1 MVVMISFS
9 CATFVVLVE
18 SQGVGDGV
26 RGGEEPFHD
35 VTRPRPRPV
44 HDLLYVFRGHA
55 VERAHSARGVEV
67 LGERD
72 LLRCVGKH
80 VVVVFVVGAAPVAVV
95 NFDRRAPP
103 PSGRWVGG
111 RSGRAVGV
119 VGGGNG
125 DGVLRDARR
134 ALPGE
139 GDHSGLR
146 GELSS
151 GGFGGV
157 DGRRRAARREE
168 RGVQIQLPWMELDL
182 FAVTTRR
189 CHGVRTQ

>member
-1 MVVMISFS
+1 MVVMISSS

-44 HDLLYVFRGHA
+44 HDLLYVFRCHA
-55 VERAHSARGVEV
+55 VERAHSTRDVEV
-67 LGERD
+67 LRERD
-72 LLRCVGKH
+72 LLRRVGKH
-80 VVVVFVVGAAPVAVV
+80 VVVFVVGAAPVAVV
-95 NFDRRAPP
+95 NFNRRAPP
-103 PSGRWVGG
+103 PSGRWVG
-111 RSGRAVGV
+111 RRRVRAVGI
-119 VGGGNG
+119 VGGG
-125 DGVLRDARR
+125 GVLRDARR

-139 GDHSGLR
+139 RDHSGLR

-151 GGFGGV
+151 GGFRSV
-157 DGRRRAARREE
+157 DGRRRAACREE

-182 FAVTTRR
+182 FAVTTRC